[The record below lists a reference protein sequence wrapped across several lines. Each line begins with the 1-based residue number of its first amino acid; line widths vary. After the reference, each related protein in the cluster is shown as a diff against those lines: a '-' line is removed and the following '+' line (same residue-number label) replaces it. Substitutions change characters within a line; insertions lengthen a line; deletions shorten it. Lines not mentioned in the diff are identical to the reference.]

1 MVFCETYTQILLN
14 FSLDNALANNS
25 DGVKTCILCHA
36 DIDGPEENGEKK
48 AIAVHFFNLHR
59 DNRLTTELNKSL
71 NRAKYIKD
79 FV

>member
-1 MVFCETYTQILLN
+1 M
-14 FSLDNALANNS
+14 ANNS

-79 FV
+79 LV